1 MLSNEY
7 MCGLHIYYWQPGK
20 KMSFDKSLQIHDKS
34 WKIILNPEKS
44 GFFPRVKDQ
53 KLEDKKQVKLY
64 S

>member
-1 MLSNEY
+1 
-7 MCGLHIYYWQPGK
+7 
-20 KMSFDKSLQIHDKS
+20 MSFDKSLQIHAKS